1 MMFDRKRI
9 LFLGPHTDDIEFG
22 CGATIAKLQ
31 VGKNEII
38 CHAFSPAEKSVPD
51 DLPKDINV
59 SHMFHSLKMLGV
71 ATANIS
77 VGNYPVREFPYFRQQ
92 ILEDMVCMQREL
104 KPDIVFIPSSFDT
117 HQDHQIVSQ
126 EGFRAYKKTILI
138 GYEIPWNNLSFRTE
152 AFSIVNSEQVEKK
165 IEALQ
170 CYISQ
175 LGRSY
180 VTPEFIRSLA
190 RTRGGQVGTEF
201 AEAFEII
208 RWIM

>member
-1 MMFDRKRI
+1 MFNQKKI

-31 VGKNEII
+31 SGDNEIF

-51 DLPKDINV
+51 DMPKDINV
-59 SHMFHSLKMLGV
+59 THMFDSLKILGV
-71 ATANIS
+71 PMENIS
-77 VGNYPVREFPYFRQQ
+77 VGNYPVREFPSYRQQ
-92 ILEDMVCMQREL
+92 ILEDMIIMQLDL

-117 HQDHQIVSQ
+117 HQDHQIISQ
-126 EGFRAYKKTILI
+126 EGFRAYKKIILI

-165 IEALQ
+165 IEALR

-180 VTPEFIRSLA
+180 VTPAFIRSLA
-190 RTRGGQVGTEF
+190 RTRGGQVGSKF